1 MAGTA
6 EAFEVAY
13 APGLSDA
20 SSISDGG
27 PPDADF
33 PSFSDDEPQGDDAA
47 AEFTPPARH
56 ETGDKPGKNGSDKLE
71 KGSGSHNSSKFWSQK
86 FEFK

>member
-33 PSFSDDEPQGDDAA
+33 PSFSDDEPQGDDTSAPGGGA
-47 AEFTPPARH
+47 PPP
-56 ETGDKPGKNGSDKLE
+56 TGPSDA
-71 KGSGSHNSSKFWSQK
+71 
-86 FEFK
+86 